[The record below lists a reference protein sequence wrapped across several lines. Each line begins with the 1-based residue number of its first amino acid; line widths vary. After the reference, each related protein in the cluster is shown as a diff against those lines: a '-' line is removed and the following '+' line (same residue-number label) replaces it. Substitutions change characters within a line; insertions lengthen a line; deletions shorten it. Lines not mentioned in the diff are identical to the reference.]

1 MSKIVQFKNGDLES
15 LRRQLDKTQE
25 QLRRAETTLTIS
37 QRVAG
42 KESLTE
48 ILWLLIDLTVKELGA
63 ERGSLFLND
72 ATTGELYSR
81 IAQGDLTREIRLLN
95 TTGIA
100 GAVFQSG
107 VGEIIH
113 RPYEDERFNS
123 QIDEQTGYVTKNIVC
138 APIMSAR
145 RETIGVIQ
153 ILNKNKGRFKKIDLE
168 ILEAI
173 CSQAAVHSKQRF

>member
-1 MSKIVQFKNGDLES
+1 MIAKMNERHRPVKGEVAS
-15 LRRQLDKTQE
+15 LRRQLEKTQE
-25 QLRRAETTLTIS
+25 QLRRAEVTLTIG

-48 ILWLLIDLTVKELGA
+48 ILWLLVDLTVKELDA

-72 ATTGELYSR
+72 PSSGELYSR

-107 VGEIIH
+107 LGEIIH
-113 RPYEDERFNS
+113 KPYED
-123 QIDEQTGYVTKNIVC
+123 
-138 APIMSAR
+138 
-145 RETIGVIQ
+145 
-153 ILNKNKGRFKKIDLE
+153 
-168 ILEAI
+168 
-173 CSQAAVHSKQRF
+173 